1 MRRPRAIVI
10 GAGVSG
16 LTTAVCLAEAGWSVR
31 VLARDT
37 PMATSSASAGAM
49 WCPYL
54 VSDPRVESWS
64 LESLHVLEELADDP
78 ATGVAM
84 VSGVEASR
92 SPVTPPGW
100 TAKVRGF
107 SRCGPGDLPDG
118 FVSGWRSTIPVLD
131 MPAYLQ
137 FLCRR
142 LDRAAVAVE
151 QRAVPSFDDP
161 DLDAPVIVNCSGIGA
176 RDLVPDERLVP
187 IRGQLVVVGNPGIHE
202 FFADHDEDPAQMT
215 YILPQGDRVVLG
227 GSAERG
233 CSDLWAAPEVG
244 AGILARCIAI
254 DPRLAGA
261 TVLGHRVGLR
271 PIRDR
276 IRLEAAPMGTR
287 RLIHNYGHGG
297 AGVSLSWGCARAVL
311 SLANADTLD

>member
-1 MRRPRAIVI
+1 MRNPRAIVV

-49 WCPYL
+49 WGPYL
-54 VSDPRVESWS
+54 VSDPRVEPWS
-64 LESLHVLEELADDP
+64 LESLHVLEELAADP
-78 ATGVAM
+78 STGVAM
-84 VSGVEASR
+84 VTGVEASR
-92 SPVTPPGW
+92 SPITPPGW
-100 TAKVRGF
+100 TAKVRDF
-107 SRCGPGDLPDG
+107 ARCAPGDLPDG
-118 FVSGWRSTIPVLD
+118 FVSGWRSTIPVID
-131 MPAYLQ
+131 MTAYLG

-142 LDRAAVAVE
+142 LERAEVDIEEYAV
-151 QRAVPSFDDP
+151 RSFDDP
-161 DLDAPVIVNCSGIGA
+161 ALDAPVIVNCSAIGA

-187 IRGQLVVVGNPGIHE
+187 IQGQLVVVDNPGIHE
-202 FFADHDEDPAQMT
+202 FFADHDDDPTLMA

-227 GSAERG
+227 GSADRG
-233 CSDLWAAPEVG
+233 RSDLRVDPDVG

-261 TVLGHRVGLR
+261 RVLGHRVGLR
-271 PIRDR
+271 PNRDR
-276 IRLEAAPMGTR
+276 IRLDAAPLGSR

-297 AGVSLSWGCARAVL
+297 SGVSLSWGCAREVL
-311 SLANADTLD
+311 ALADADTLP